1 MEHHVFLSEDS
12 RANPIVIMQVTAND
26 GGRSNIYVGESD
38 GVHQLAELFCSV
50 HKLPSQLIPRVAAQ
64 IANKKNE
71 AIENRLNATSPPVQ
85 SPPVIQQQQQ
95 PDRALS
101 PPAIQFSAQATP
113 PQSPQPSK
121 STSFSVPQQ
130 QQQQQQEKVSPAQ
143 EQQQVP
149 PSQSSQFQFPE
160 QSSLFRQQRQ
170 YVQEQ
175 DHPYQ
180 QQQQQVPPLPLA
192 PDNNSHQRSSAE
204 GRIADDRRSV
214 ASKQQSASPETNR
227 QSNSQSARSD
237 SSDKRGR
244 SPNNNNQQS
253 QSAGANRPRAQ
264 SADSTF
270 RRKKPAPLDTTLDVQ
285 SLAGSVSSGSKKS
298 VYERMYSYANLH
310 QAKREKLAVNVEQE
324 RANNVQ
330 QTTFKY
336 VQLY

>member
-101 PPAIQFSAQATP
+101 PPAIQFS
-113 PQSPQPSK
+113 
-121 STSFSVPQQ
+121 VPQ

-192 PDNNSHQRSSAE
+192 SDNNSHQKSSAE
-204 GRIADDRRSV
+204 ARIAEDRRSV
-214 ASKQQSASPETNR
+214 TSKQQSASPETNR

>member
-101 PPAIQFSAQATP
+101 PPAIQFS
-113 PQSPQPSK
+113 
-121 STSFSVPQQ
+121 VPQ